1 MGKGMAICGAGQGS
15 LTAFDRFAGVN
26 MRKIPS
32 RSISLALPLAL
43 LASPAFAGDEVAANT
58 ASAAAPPA
66 EGQVDTGPEVAEPA
80 GSEILVVAER
90 IRGQVEA
97 PQPPIAVLDE
107 KDIQALGATTLAD
120 VLTQLAPQTGS
131 GRGRGAGGPPVVLIN
146 GQRIGNFREMRNF
159 PQEAIR
165 RIEILPEEVA
175 LRFGFPPNSR
185 VVNMI
190 LKDNFSSRT
199 IEAETA
205 FPTRGGFQTYEV
217 EGTMLRIKGP
227 QRFSITAKIDDTSP
241 LTEAERGVIQTPGTI
256 PTVATDPNPA
266 AFRTLV
272 ADSRDLSLNLSWSQ
286 GLGKDG
292 LGGSIGANASLL
304 RVDSRRYS
312 GLDLVTLVA
321 PDSSRAIRS
330 LADPLERRSRTTTG
344 EGGASLNTRFGDW
357 QLSATLDG
365 THTEVRT
372 VIDRRAN
379 TAALVSAAAAGTLP
393 ITGPLPAVAAA
404 GQDVATSNSDRL
416 ESLVTLIGRP
426 VRLPGG
432 EVTTTVRTGFTY
444 LSFDTADTRSLVGKV
459 NLRRDRFTIGGNVGV
474 PITSRREN
482 FGAGLGDLAL
492 NFSLGY
498 DHLSDFGSV
507 NDWSAGLTW
516 SPLSLEK
523 LSLSASYLVNESAPG
538 VSDLGNP
545 QTVTFNVPVFDFTRG
560 ETVLATVISGGN
572 PALRKEQQRDLKF
585 GATWQLPFLQNS
597 SLLVEY
603 FRNRSDDVTAGFPL
617 LTPAIEAAF
626 PGRVTRDG
634 TGRLVSIDDRSV
646 TFAEQRSSRLRWGVN
661 LSGQLGKAPAGGGM
675 MGMMG
680 GPPRSPGAGG
690 SRPPGAGGGR
700 GVGGGSM
707 MGMMGGGGV
716 GRWSLGLFHTAQFDN
731 TVLIAPGGPVLDLL
745 GGDSLS
751 SAGSPRHSIQ
761 FNGGLFKSGF
771 GTFFNGTWTGPSRIF
786 GNGLPGASDLRF
798 GSVTRMN
805 ISFFAALGQ
814 QQGLVKKAPF
824 FKGSQVSLRFENLF
838 DSRQKVTDRT
848 GAVPISYQADL
859 LDPRGRLVELEFR
872 KMF

>member
-1 MGKGMAICGAGQGS
+1 MGTAICGAGQGS
-15 LTAFDRFAGVN
+15 LTAFDRIAGVN
-26 MRKIPS
+26 MRKIS
-32 RSISLALPLAL
+32 SHSLSLALPLAL
-43 LASPAFAGDEVAANT
+43 LASPALAGDEGAAT
-58 ASAAAPPA
+58 AASAVAPPA
-66 EGQVDTGPEVAEPA
+66 EGQVETGPEVEEST

-165 RIEILPEEVA
+165 RVEILPEEVA

-227 QRFSITAKIDDTSP
+227 QRFSITAKIEDLSP

-266 AFRTLV
+266 AFRTLI

-292 LGGSIGANASLL
+292 LGGSISANAAITRTDSL
-304 RVDSRRYS
+304 RNS
-312 GLDLVTLVA
+312 GLDLVTLIA
-321 PDSSRAIRS
+321 PGGATALRS
-330 LADPLERRSRTTTG
+330 LDNPLERTTRTTTVQ
-344 EGGASLNTRFGDW
+344 GGSGLNTRFGDW
-357 QLSATLDG
+357 QFNATIDAN
-365 THTEVRT
+365 HVESRT
-372 VIDRRAN
+372 RIDRRAN
-379 TAALVSAAAAGTLP
+379 TAGLVAAATSGSLA
-393 ITGPLPAVAAA
+393 ITGALPAVPDA
-404 GQDVATSNSDRL
+404 GFDTALTNTDSMTG
-416 ESLVTLIGRP
+416 LVTLVGRP
-426 VRLPGG
+426 ARLPGG
-432 EVTTTVRTGFTY
+432 EVTTTIRAGYAWSDIV
-444 LSFDTADTRSLVGKV
+444 SSDTRSLIGPV
-459 NLRRDRFTIGGNVGV
+459 NLRRGDVNAGGNIGV

-482 FGAGLGDLAL
+482 FGAGLGDLSL
-492 NFSLGY
+492 NFSVGWN
-498 DHLSDFGSV
+498 HLSDFGSLT
-507 NDWSAGLTW
+507 DWSAGLTW
-516 SPLSLEK
+516 SPLTLEK
-523 LSLSASYLVNESAPG
+523 LSLQASYLVNDVAPG
-538 VSDLGNP
+538 LGQLGNP
-545 QTVTFNVPVFDFTRG
+545 QTITFNVPVFDFTRG
-560 ETVLATVISGGN
+560 ETVLTTVIGGGN

-603 FRNRSDDVTAGFPL
+603 FRNRSDDVTASFPL

-634 TGRLVSIDDRSV
+634 TGRLVSIDDRPV
-646 TFAEQRSSRLRWGVN
+646 TFAEQQSARLRWGVN
-661 LSGQLGKAPAGGGM
+661 LSGQLGKAPAGGM

-680 GPPRSPGAGG
+680 GPPRA
-690 SRPPGAGGGR
+690 PGAGGGR
-700 GVGGGSM
+700 PPAAGGSRSGGM

-731 TVLIAPGGPVLDLL
+731 TVLIAPGGPLLDLL
-745 GGDSLS
+745 NGDSLS

-805 ISFFAALGQ
+805 INFFAALGQ

-859 LDPRGRLVELEFR
+859 LDPRGRLIELEFR